1 MYLWLIK
8 FWVFVYRLYLLIIMM
23 GGIMVCNF
31 LFYESWVIGVHALG
45 ATTKTADAYSSS
57 LAEDCEIILLA
68 HQWESINCHFATVKG
83 LVVTQTALQQLKV
96 TAIGYILMA
105 TSIIEFTPI
114 QYICAGIESK
124 LFIRYPSRPD
134 LYPWP
139 VTVDLAPT
147 LTHN

>member
-1 MYLWLIK
+1 
-8 FWVFVYRLYLLIIMM
+8 
-23 GGIMVCNF
+23 MVCNF

-96 TAIGYILMA
+96 TAIGDILMA
-105 TSIIEFTPI
+105 TASLSSSPT
-114 QYICAGIESK
+114 QYISAGNWVEIIDPLPVS
-124 LFIRYPSRPD
+124 IRPISLAGD
-134 LYPWP
+134 SWP
-139 VTVDLAPT
+139 GTNSDT
-147 LTHN
+147 